1 MSKILI
7 DRAAMQQAL
16 EALEAMQGGC
26 TDHDDGTVEAI
37 TVWCPEIITALK
49 AALAEPVQE
58 PVAWLST
65 DCIGERYLGFSKPS
79 DNDPVQPLYAAPL
92 SASCWS
98 ITPPHPEGE
107 K

>member
-58 PVAWLST
+58 PVAWMSQGGRRHAQMFSMRET
-65 DCIGERYLGFSKPS
+65 ERCKLAK
-79 DNDPVQPLYAAPL
+79 
-92 SASCWS
+92 
-98 ITPPHPEGE
+98 
-107 K
+107 